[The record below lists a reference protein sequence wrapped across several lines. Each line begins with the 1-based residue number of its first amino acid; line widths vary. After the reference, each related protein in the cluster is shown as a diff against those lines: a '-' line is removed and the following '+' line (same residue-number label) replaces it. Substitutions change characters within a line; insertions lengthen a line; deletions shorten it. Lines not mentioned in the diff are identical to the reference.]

1 MTANTKLWL
10 AAALCVAANAPAA
23 QADMRWKTEMKIE
36 GTTGARVGRPVGM
49 APVISTTTAVKD
61 GAQRT
66 ETSVQ
71 VGIIN
76 MSMNEVTL
84 TLCEKKQRVRLDD
97 KLKIYVTL
105 PIDSEVAPQN
115 PLAGMAASIGKML
128 PPGFKLPGLPQAPQG
143 EPATGKVISTITA
156 QDLGEDTVAETKTQ
170 RWMLTM
176 KNENSGCAGTD
187 TTTLKMEVWTAK
199 IDEPVVCPDAVNRNP
214 ISEYQKALKP
224 QCKITTEMHGEGL
237 ETFGKI
243 FRGIVMRLKMY
254 QGETTDKAVMTQEVT
269 MITRAKQDDALFAV
283 PADYK
288 EVKAEEF
295 DQMRSQAMIRQLMG
309 GFGGAQ

>member
-10 AAALCVAANAPAA
+10 LAALGVAASAPLAR
-23 QADMRWKTEMKIE
+23 ADMRWKTEMKIE

-49 APVISTTTAVKD
+49 APVISTTTTVKD

-84 TLCEKKQRVRLDD
+84 TLCEEKQRVRLDD
-97 KLKIYVTL
+97 KLEIYVTL
-105 PIDSEVAPQN
+105 PIDSEAAPQN
-115 PLAGMAASIGKML
+115 PLAGMAAAIGKML

-156 QDLGEDTVAETKTQ
+156 QDLGAINTVAETKAQ

-224 QCKITTEMHGEGL
+224 QCKITTGL
-237 ETFGKI
+237 RGDGMETFGKI
-243 FRGIVMRLKMY
+243 FRGIVMRLKC
-254 QGETTDKAVMTQEVT
+254 
-269 MITRAKQDDALFAV
+269 IRAK
-283 PADYK
+283 PPT
-288 EVKAEEF
+288 
-295 DQMRSQAMIRQLMG
+295 SP
-309 GFGGAQ
+309 